1 MTPAPDQPPVPDPPS
16 TEGAPDH
23 RLPTAGLAFAFGAYL
38 WWGVAFPVFL
48 RVLRD
53 ASAMELLALR
63 VLTGLP
69 VLAVLLTITRG
80 WGPLRRL
87 VRDRRSMSVLVL
99 TTALIAANWY
109 AFTYSVVAGRLLEAS
124 LGYYI
129 NPLVSVALGMVFLGE
144 RLRAAQWAAVG
155 IAAAAVAWLTWSVG
169 SLPII
174 AVTVAITFGLY
185 GLLRKQSKAN
195 AISGLTVEMGLCAP
209 VMLALMVWLGARGE
223 ALLLTGSGGQIG
235 LLLLCGAMT
244 VVPLTMFAAAAK
256 RLRLSTIG
264 LIQYI
269 APTGQLLSA
278 LAFGEPFDSARALA
292 FGAIWIAL
300 VVFTADSLLHHRRQR
315 REARARVTEFVE

>member
-1 MTPAPDQPPVPDPPS
+1 MPSAPDNPDQP
-16 TEGAPDH
+16 TQAGEHA
-23 RLPTAGLAFAFGAYL
+23 LPKAGLAFAFGAYI

-48 RVLRD
+48 RLLKD

-69 VLAVLLTITRG
+69 VLAALLTITGG
-80 WGPLRRL
+80 WAALSRL
-87 VRDRRSMSVLVL
+87 VRDRRSMGVLVL

-109 AFTYSVVAGRLLEAS
+109 AFTYSVVAGKLLEAS

-144 RLRAAQWAAVG
+144 RLRAAQWVAVG
-155 IAAAAVAWLTWSVG
+155 IAAASVAWLTWSVG

-185 GLLRKQSKAN
+185 GLLRKQSKADP
-195 AISGLTVEMGLCAP
+195 IGGLTVEMALCAP
-209 VMLALMVWLGARGE
+209 VMLGLMVWLGAGE
-223 ALLLTGSGGQIG
+223 RALLLSGTPGQIG

-244 VVPLTMFAAAAK
+244 VLPLTMFAAAAK

-264 LIQYI
+264 IIQYI
-269 APTGQLLSA
+269 APTGQFLSA
-278 LAFGEPFDSARALA
+278 LAFGEAFDKARAIA
-292 FGAIWIAL
+292 FAAIWVAL
-300 VVFTADSLLHHRRQR
+300 ILFTADSLMHHRNSQRRQR
-315 REARARVTEFVE
+315 RDAAARVTEMVE

>member
-1 MTPAPDQPPVPDPPS
+1 MADPQQQPDDGTGPEPRG
-16 TEGAPDH
+16 TEH
-23 RLPTAGLAFAFGAYL
+23 RLPVAGLSFAFTAYI

-48 RVLRD
+48 RALRD

-69 VLAVLLTITRG
+69 VLAALLTFTKA
-80 WGPLRRL
+80 WGALGRL
-87 VRDRRSMSVLVL
+87 LRDRRSMGVLVL

-109 AFTYSVVAGRLLEAS
+109 AFTYAVVAGKLLEAS

-129 NPLVSVALGMVFLGE
+129 NPLVSVALGMIFLGE

-155 IAAAAVAWLTWSVG
+155 IATAAVAWLTWSVG

-185 GLLRKQSKAN
+185 GLLRKQSKAD
-195 AISGLTVEMGLCAP
+195 AIGGVTVEMGLCAP
-209 VMLALMVWLGARGE
+209 FMLGLMFWLGSNDE
-223 ALLLTGSGGQIG
+223 ALLLNGSASQVG
-235 LLLLCGAMT
+235 LLLLCGSMT
-244 VVPLTMFAAAAK
+244 VLPLTMFGAAAK

-269 APTGQLLSA
+269 APTGQFLSA

-300 VVFTADSLLHHRRQR
+300 LVFTAGSLLHHRRQR
-315 REARARVTEFVE
+315 REARARVTELIE